1 MVVVGGDFDGFLKW
15 VLVVG
20 MVVAIVVVVVAGRW
34 CVGFA
39 R

>member
-1 MVVVGGDFDGFLKW
+1 MVFLKW

-20 MVVAIVVVVVAGRW
+20 MVVAIVVMVVVAGQW
-34 CVGFA
+34 FGEFA